1 MVAFVRLLFYFR
13 VSTASFIGEWSPEV
27 AVLAEG
33 RDLDLDSRETS
44 LRGQQAAA
52 RCNTFRLLTLCVCS
66 RFATQFHGLSVLLL
80 IHRRLK
86 PSSKTSCVI
95 FVPWS
100 RSRLIYYS
108 YEVSWLIDGVQWMYD
123 RRLHFLF
130 IASFTVTF
138 YQFFR
143 KYLAIIQTTVSLLKR
158 GHRTWHIVYDHLK
171 LGFLGKYISY
181 SSQRLV
187 GKVILHRKRLTEI
200 SRYTLCVL

>member
-1 MVAFVRLLFYFR
+1 MKNNGSLSIIRANKICILITSNARILRAFSLFLFDRILGRWSRLFFIEYLKLVSFARLLFYFR

-86 PSSKTSCVI
+86 PFS
-95 FVPWS
+95 
-100 RSRLIYYS
+100 
-108 YEVSWLIDGVQWMYD
+108 
-123 RRLHFLF
+123 
-130 IASFTVTF
+130 
-138 YQFFR
+138 
-143 KYLAIIQTTVSLLKR
+143 
-158 GHRTWHIVYDHLK
+158 
-171 LGFLGKYISY
+171 
-181 SSQRLV
+181 
-187 GKVILHRKRLTEI
+187 
-200 SRYTLCVL
+200 